1 MSSSGIVRFT
11 DYLKMLPPAWVFEK
25 FVCAGEASSRKI
37 LSSSMIDDAA
47 EKFIDENVLKERFYS
62 LSDSDQLTCAL
73 VYMCG
78 NYGFRVTDF
87 SGLENSLILSFLV
100 YAGSNT
106 ENEVRLFG
114 FHEFR
119 ELLITHL
126 VTVVVRMCPA
136 AEAPDA
142 VTVWNY
148 QCVNDVT
155 ITSALAAQNCLKR
168 RKNGSLVRAAIGQ
181 LRKVVE
187 TNSSVKSDKDDYVTK
202 VLLGYCLEE
211 RLLYQSD
218 TEYVFNK
225 TAFTLWNGLDR
236 DDKYKSIRTFAL
248 AFNGGVWLQLIEAIL
263 NQGVYLSTELF
274 PSNLQDEM
282 FDVLSSLVFTS
293 DIALRKMN
301 RSFVFCKSS
310 LSTQVQGQAPAPGV
324 IILPDFCVIIIREC
338 NTIDLSIFTQVGIIN
353 CFDKVY
359 KGKVDKT
366 VLCDSLS
373 RGTDGASIIDW
384 LTRWGAPSNV
394 LETVKEWLRE
404 YYRLYIT
411 DRHVLI
417 LSDEKVTFQ
426 INSFEPLRKLIQ
438 PVNAHAIYI
447 INRGE
452 EQNVRSI
459 LASLG
464 FDYRMSGQATEF
476 ITEEI
481 PVKESQTVA
490 STWLP
495 IVETRPEEI
504 DILSMRGTKYGTD
517 LKNLDINETVH
528 VIDYAILTGQQLAI
542 DYEGSPYIRDGLY
555 TFKPYNCEK
564 GIDPVVEGEV
574 IRTKSR
580 KRFYIK
586 KIRKI
591 GVVSK

>member
-47 EKFIDENVLKERFYS
+47 EKFIDENVLKGRFYS

-78 NYGFRVTDF
+78 EYGFRVTDF

-126 VTVVVRMCPA
+126 VTVIVKMCPA
-136 AEAPDA
+136 SETPDA

-148 QCVNDVT
+148 QCVNDIT
-155 ITSALAAQNCLKR
+155 IAAALAAQNCLKR

-187 TNSSVKSDKDDYVTK
+187 INTSVKNDKDDYVTN
-202 VLLGYCLEE
+202 VILGYCMKE
-211 RLLYQSD
+211 RLLHQND
-218 TEYVFNK
+218 TEYLFNK
-225 TAFTLWNGLDR
+225 AAFTLWNALDR

-248 AFNGGVWLQLIEAIL
+248 AFNGGVWLQLIETIL
-263 NQGVYLSTELF
+263 DQCVYLSIELF

-310 LSTQVQGQAPAPGV
+310 PVTHIQSPAPGV
-324 IILPDFCVIIIREC
+324 IILPDFSVIIIREC
-338 NTIDLSIFTQVGIIN
+338 NTIDLSIFTQVGVIN
-353 CFDKVY
+353 SFDKVY
-359 KGKVDKT
+359 KGKIDKA

-373 RGTDGASIIDW
+373 HGTDGAAVVDW

-426 INSFEPLRKLIQ
+426 INSFEPLRKLMQ
-438 PVNAHAIYI
+438 PVNAHATYI

-459 LASLG
+459 LSSLG
-464 FDYRMSGQATEF
+464 FDYRMSGQDTEF
-476 ITEEI
+476 ITEENT
-481 PVKESQTVA
+481 VKESQMVA
-490 STWLP
+490 SAWMP
-495 IVETRPEEI
+495 IVETRTEEI

-542 DYEGSPYIRDGLY
+542 DYEGSPYIREGLY

-564 GIDPVVEGEV
+564 GIDPVVEGE
-574 IRTKSR
+574 
-580 KRFYIK
+580 
-586 KIRKI
+586 
-591 GVVSK
+591 

>member
-47 EKFIDENVLKERFYS
+47 EKFIDENVLKEHFHS

-78 NYGFRVTDF
+78 DYGFRVTDF
-87 SGLENSLILSFLV
+87 SGFENPLILSFLV

-119 ELLITHL
+119 KTLISHF
-126 VTVVVRMCPA
+126 VTVIVRMCPA

-142 VTVWNY
+142 VPVWNY
-148 QCVNDVT
+148 QCVNDIT
-155 ITSALAAQNCLKR
+155 ITAALAAQNCLKR

-187 TNSSVKSDKDDYVTK
+187 TYYSVKSDKDDYVTK
-202 VLLGYCLEE
+202 VMLGYCLKEG
-211 RLLYQSD
+211 LLYQSD
-218 TEYVFNK
+218 TEYLFNK
-225 TAFTLWNGLDR
+225 TAYTLWNALDR
-236 DDKYKSIRTFAL
+236 DDKYKSIRAFAL
-248 AFNGGVWLQLIEAIL
+248 DFNGGVWLQLIEAIL
-263 NQGVYLSTELF
+263 DQGVYLSTELF
-274 PSNLQDEM
+274 PSYLQDEM
-282 FDVLSSLVFTS
+282 FDVLAGIVFTS
-293 DIALRKMN
+293 DVAIRKVN
-301 RSFVFCKSS
+301 GSFVFCKASPV
-310 LSTQVQGQAPAPGV
+310 TQIQSQAPGV

-338 NTIDLSIFTQVGIIN
+338 NTIDLSIFTQVGAIN
-353 CFDKVY
+353 SFDKVY
-359 KGKVDKT
+359 KGKIDKV

-373 RGTDGASIIDW
+373 RGTDGTSIIDW

-394 LETVKEWLRE
+394 IETVKEWLRE

-417 LSDEKVTFQ
+417 SSDEKVTFQ

-438 PVNAHAIYI
+438 PVSAHAIYI

-452 EQNVRSI
+452 EQSVRSI
-459 LASLG
+459 LSSLG
-464 FDYRMSGQATEF
+464 FDYRMSGQDTEL

-481 PVKESQTVA
+481 PGKESQTIS
-490 STWLP
+490 STWIPL
-495 IVETRPEEI
+495 VETRPEEI
-504 DILSMRGTKYGTD
+504 DSQSMRGTKYGTE
-517 LKNLDINETVH
+517 LKKLDINETIH

-542 DYEGSPYIRDGLY
+542 DYEGSPYIREGLY
-555 TFKPYNCEK
+555 TFKPYSCEK

-574 IRTKSR
+574 LKTKSR